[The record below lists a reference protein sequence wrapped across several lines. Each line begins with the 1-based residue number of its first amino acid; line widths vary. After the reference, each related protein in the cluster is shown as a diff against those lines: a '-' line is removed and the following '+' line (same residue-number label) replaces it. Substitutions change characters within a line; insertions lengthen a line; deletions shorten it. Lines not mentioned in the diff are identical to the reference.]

1 MTAFYKLVGLELTDE
16 TASIGVISSEQGF
29 PQRVVGPKV
38 YQKDG
43 VLGVKIGSELY
54 SFKTEITEDGEAR
67 LTLNGKAATLLAEG
81 KNPIFKLAVGSGNFI
96 KLPVYINYNED
107 TQSYYE
113 FKDLEVALTDSS
125 AIAKI
130 VGEPRVKGESTG
142 GVTFSDL
149 KSMPTGRYQIV
160 SAKNASGKYGPTLD
174 ILLKTSEEITIPTYT
189 KGENGWGLAE
199 SVVPAGS
206 VVKVG
211 GNTALKTSLMG
222 TELKEADN
230 VYLDVTGS
238 RLNKEGK
245 TIVLCDL
252 DYSDSSL
259 KFEF

>member
-1 MTAFYKLVGLELTDE
+1 MTSFYKLVGLELTDE

-54 SFKTEITEDGEAR
+54 SFSTEITEDGEAK
-67 LTLNGKAATLLAEG
+67 LSLNGKAVTLLAEG
-81 KNPIFKLAVGSGNFI
+81 KNPIFKLAVGNGNFI
-96 KLPVYINYNED
+96 KLPVYVNFNEE
-107 TQSYYE
+107 TQSYSE
-113 FKDLEVALTDSS
+113 FKDLEAALTDPS
-125 AIAKI
+125 AIAKV

-149 KSMPTGRYQIV
+149 KSIPVGRYQIV
-160 SAKNASGKYGPTLD
+160 SAKNSTGKYGPTLD
-174 ILLKTSEEITIPTYT
+174 ILLRTSTEVSIPVYT
-189 KGENGWGLAE
+189 KGDSGWGLTE
-199 SVVPAGS
+199 SLVPAGS

-222 TELKEADN
+222 TELTEADN
-230 VYLDVTGS
+230 VYLDVTGA

-252 DYSDSSL
+252 DYSDSPL